1 MSSSSTAAAADSTT
15 GSTTTNN
22 PSNEGGGEAG
32 GGADSS
38 RDAMIIAQ
46 KEAIEKDIAQS
57 TPLVG
62 ERYILGLAKGSY
74 KQFVIL
80 SDGFPAY
87 TRIIINTGHREI
99 GLVLAVNFFPKK
111 SSPGR

>member
-62 ERYILGLAKGSY
+62 ERYRTDWGNEAN
-74 KQFVIL
+74 V
-80 SDGFPAY
+80 
-87 TRIIINTGHREI
+87 NHRCLI
-99 GLVLAVNFFPKK
+99 K
-111 SSPGR
+111 SMLE